1 MRIKEL
7 WNNFLTVLNNRKAE
21 ASFEWIDHVLYFIS
35 GKTRV
40 IVEEHFAEDGQTAE
54 ELIEKTVIYEN
65 THGEDSTNMLIMED
79 KAS

>member
-21 ASFEWIDHVLYFIS
+21 ACFEWIDHVLYFIS

-79 KAS
+79 KVS

>member
-35 GKTRV
+35 G
-40 IVEEHFAEDGQTAE
+40 
-54 ELIEKTVIYEN
+54 
-65 THGEDSTNMLIMED
+65 
-79 KAS
+79 